1 MKNREVERKWVLGGP
16 SFMCKSA
23 VEQLVSLC
31 SSLKTEYIHQVIL
44 AVDDN
49 KMLRVRCYVDSDGVR
64 RYDLTLKIADKITPE
79 MGKALDRLEFN
90 WDLSESDGSKLFE
103 ALQSGCGEMFGSLK
117 KLRVYIDKN
126 TTIDIFQGDLEGIVM
141 IEKEYDVDLV
151 KEGVEYAN
159 EITEESTY
167 DMITGLRTALDAK
180 GVPTSVSYQATDLYS
195 FLFSMYNQGRIR
207 EVTHD
212 PIYVNQNLCR
222 SVIRECFGGQK
233 VIVKR

>member
-23 VEQLVSLC
+23 VEQLVDLC
-31 SSLKTEYIHQVIL
+31 SSLRAEYIHQVIL

-49 KMLRVRCYVDSDGVR
+49 KMLRVRCYVSSDGVR

-103 ALQSGCGEMFGSLK
+103 ALQSGYGEMFGSLRK
-117 KLRVYIDKN
+117 FRVYIDKN
-126 TTIDIFQGDLEGIVM
+126 VTIDIFRDGLEGIVM
-141 IEKEYDVDLV
+141 IEKEYDVDPDE
-151 KEGVEYAN
+151 EGVEYAD
-159 EITEESTY
+159 EITEESTG

-180 GVPTSVSYQATDLYS
+180 GATDLYS

>member
-16 SFMCKSA
+16 SLMCKSA
-23 VEQLVSLC
+23 VERLVSLC

-49 KMLRVRCYVDSDGVR
+49 KMLRVRCYVDSDGAR

-126 TTIDIFQGDLEGIVM
+126 VTIDIFQGDLEGIVM
-141 IEKEYDVDLV
+141 IEKEYNIYDVDSV
-151 KEGVEYAN
+151 KEGSD
-159 EITEESTY
+159 EITEESTG

>member
-49 KMLRVRCYVDSDGVR
+49 KMLRVRCYADSDGAR

-117 KLRVYIDKN
+117 KLRAYIDKN
-126 TTIDIFQGDLEGIVM
+126 VTIDIFQGDLEGIVM
-141 IEKEYDVDLV
+141 IEKEYDVDSV
-151 KEGVEYAN
+151 KEGSDK
-159 EITEESTY
+159 ITEESMF
-167 DMITGLRTALDAK
+167 DMITGLKDSLDT
-180 GVPTSVSYQATDLYS
+180 PITPNLYS
-195 FLFSMYNQGRIR
+195 FLFSMYNRGQIR

-212 PIYVNQNLCR
+212 PIYFNQNLCR

>member
-23 VEQLVSLC
+23 VEQLVDLC
-31 SSLKTEYIHQVIL
+31 SSLKAEYIHQVIL

-49 KMLRVRCYVDSDGVR
+49 KMLRVRCYVDSDGAR

-90 WDLSESDGSKLFE
+90 WDLSESDGSRLFE
-103 ALQSGCGEMFGSLK
+103 ALQSGYGEMFGSLK
-117 KLRVYIDKN
+117 KFRVYIDKN
-126 TTIDIFQGDLEGIVM
+126 VTIDIFRDGLEGIVM
-141 IEKEYDVDLV
+141 IEKEYDVDSV

-167 DMITGLRTALDAK
+167 DMITGLRTALDT
-180 GVPTSVSYQATDLYS
+180 PITPNLYS
-195 FLFSMYNQGRIR
+195 FLLSMYNQGRIR

>member
-1 MKNREVERKWVLGGP
+1 MENREVERKWVLGGP

-23 VEQLVSLC
+23 VERLVSLC

-49 KMLRVRCYVDSDGVR
+49 KMLRVRCYVSSDGVR

-103 ALQSGCGEMFGSLK
+103 ALQSNCGEMFGSLK
-117 KLRVYIDKN
+117 KLRVYIDKGV
-126 TTIDIFQGDLEGIVM
+126 TIDIFQGDLEGIVM
-141 IEKEYDVDLV
+141 IEKEYSDDSS
-151 KEGVEYAN
+151 
-159 EITEESTY
+159 EESTS

-180 GVPTSVSYQATDLYS
+180 GIPTSVSYQATDLYS
-195 FLFSMYNQGRIR
+195 FLLSMYNQGRIR

-212 PIYVNQNLCR
+212 PIYFNQNLCR

>member
-117 KLRVYIDKN
+117 KLRAYIDKN
-126 TTIDIFQGDLEGIVM
+126 VTIDIFMGDLEGIVM
-141 IEKEYDVDLV
+141 IEKEYDVDSS
-151 KEGVEYAN
+151 ENGPD
-159 EITEESTY
+159 EITEESMF
-167 DMITGLRTALDAK
+167 DMITGLKDSLDT
-180 GVPTSVSYQATDLYS
+180 PITPNLYS
-195 FLFSMYNQGRIR
+195 FLFNMYNRGQIR

>member
-1 MKNREVERKWVLGGP
+1 MENREVERKWVLGGP

-23 VEQLVSLC
+23 VDQLVDLC
-31 SSLKTEYIHQVIL
+31 SSLRAEYIHQVIL

-49 KMLRVRCYVDSDGVR
+49 KMLRVRCYVGSDGVR

-90 WDLSESDGSKLFE
+90 WDLSESDGSKLYE
-103 ALQSGCGEMFGSLK
+103 ALQSNCGEMFGSLK
-117 KLRVYIDKN
+117 KFRVYLDKN
-126 TTIDIFQGDLEGIVM
+126 VTIDIFRDNLEGIVM
-141 IEKEYDVDLV
+141 IEKEYDVNPSE
-151 KEGVEYAN
+151 EGSD

-167 DMITGLRTALDAK
+167 DMITGLRNSLDAR
-180 GVPTSVSYQATDLYS
+180 GVPNLYS
-195 FLFSMYNQGRIR
+195 FLLSMYNQGQIR

-212 PIYVNQNLCR
+212 PIYFNQNLCR

>member
-16 SFMCKSA
+16 SFMCKSD
-23 VEQLVSLC
+23 VEQLVALC

-44 AVDDN
+44 AVDDY
-49 KMLRVRCYVDSDGVR
+49 KMLRVRCYVGSDSVR

-126 TTIDIFQGDLEGIVM
+126 VTIDIFQGDLEGIVM
-141 IEKEYDVDLV
+141 IEKEYDVDPD
-151 KEGVEYAN
+151 EESSD

-167 DMITGLRTALDAK
+167 DMITELKDSLGAK
-180 GVPTSVSYQATDLYS
+180 GTSVSASHLYS
-195 FLFSMYNQGRIR
+195 WLFSMYSQGRIR

-212 PIYVNQNLCR
+212 PIYFNQNLCR

>member
-49 KMLRVRCYVDSDGVR
+49 KMLRVRCYADSDGVR

-117 KLRVYIDKN
+117 KLRAYLDKN
-126 TTIDIFQGDLEGIVM
+126 VTIDIFMGDLEGIVM
-141 IEKEYDVDLV
+141 IEKEYDVDSV
-151 KEGVEYAN
+151 KESSDK
-159 EITEESTY
+159 ITEESTY
-167 DMITGLRTALDAK
+167 DMITGLKDSLDTPIA
-180 GVPTSVSYQATDLYS
+180 PNLYS
-195 FLFSMYNQGRIR
+195 FLFNMYNRGQIR

>member
-23 VEQLVSLC
+23 VEQLMSLC

-90 WDLSESDGSKLFE
+90 WDLSESDGSRLFE

-126 TTIDIFQGDLEGIVM
+126 VTIDIFQDDLEGIVM
-141 IEKEYDVDLV
+141 IEKEYDVDSDE
-151 KEGVEYAN
+151 EGSD
-159 EITEESTY
+159 EITEESIY
-167 DMITGLRTALDAK
+167 DVMIDTLIT
-180 GVPTSVSYQATDLYS
+180 PNLYS
-195 FLFSMYNQGRIR
+195 FLFDMYNRGQIR

-212 PIYVNQNLCR
+212 PIYINQNLCR

>member
-49 KMLRVRCYVDSDGVR
+49 KMLRVRCYVDSDSVR

-90 WDLSESDGSKLFE
+90 WDLSESDGSKLYE
-103 ALQSGCGEMFGSLK
+103 ALQSNCGEMFGSLK
-117 KLRVYIDKN
+117 KFRVYLDKN
-126 TTIDIFQGDLEGIVM
+126 VTIDIFRDNLEGIVM
-141 IEKEYDVDLV
+141 IEKEYDVDSS
-151 KEGVEYAN
+151 EEDSD
-159 EITEESTY
+159 EITEESTG
-167 DMITGLRTALDAK
+167 DMINGLKTSLNAK
-180 GVPTSVSYQATDLYS
+180 DATDLYS
-195 FLFSMYNQGRIR
+195 FLFSMYSQGRIR

>member
-16 SFMCKSA
+16 SFLCKSA

-49 KMLRVRCYVDSDGVR
+49 KMLRVRCYVDSDGAR

-117 KLRVYIDKN
+117 KLRVYVDRN
-126 TTIDIFQGDLEGIVM
+126 VTIDIFMGDLEGIVM
-141 IEKEYDVDLV
+141 IEKEYDVDSS
-151 KEGVEYAN
+151 ESGAD

-167 DMITGLRTALDAK
+167 DMITGLKDSLGASGTS
-180 GVPTSVSYQATDLYS
+180 TSVSYKATNLYS
-195 FLFSMYNQGRIR
+195 FLFSMYSQGRIR

-212 PIYVNQNLCR
+212 PIYINQNLCR

>member
-16 SFMCKSA
+16 SLMCKSTI
-23 VEQLVSLC
+23 EQLMSLC

-49 KMLRVRCYVDSDGVR
+49 KMLRVRRYADSDSVR

-117 KLRVYIDKN
+117 KLRVYIDKS

-141 IEKEYDVDLV
+141 IEKEYDVDSV

-167 DMITGLRTALDAK
+167 DMITGLKDSLDT
-180 GVPTSVSYQATDLYS
+180 PITPNLYS
-195 FLFSMYNQGRIR
+195 FLFNMYNRGQIR

>member
-16 SFMCKSA
+16 SFMCKSD
-23 VEQLVSLC
+23 VEQLVALC
-31 SSLKTEYIHQVIL
+31 SSLKTEYIYQVIL

-117 KLRVYIDKN
+117 KLRVYIDKSV
-126 TTIDIFQGDLEGIVM
+126 TIDIFQGDLEGIVM
-141 IEKEYDVDLV
+141 IEKEYDVDPD
-151 KEGVEYAN
+151 EESSD

-167 DMITGLRTALDAK
+167 DMITGLKDSLGVK
-180 GVPTSVSYQATDLYS
+180 GAPVSASHLYS
-195 FLFSMYNQGRIR
+195 WLFSMYSQGRIR

-212 PIYVNQNLCR
+212 PIYFNQNLCR

>member
-16 SFMCKSA
+16 SFMCKPT

-117 KLRVYIDKN
+117 KLRAYIDKN
-126 TTIDIFQGDLEGIVM
+126 VTIDIFMGDLEGIVM
-141 IEKEYDVDLV
+141 IEKEYDVDSS
-151 KEGVEYAN
+151 ESGAD
-159 EITEESTY
+159 EITEESMF
-167 DMITGLRTALDAK
+167 DMITGLKDSLDTPIA
-180 GVPTSVSYQATDLYS
+180 PNLYS
-195 FLFSMYNQGRIR
+195 FLFNMYNRGQIR

-212 PIYVNQNLCR
+212 PIYINQNLCR

>member
-49 KMLRVRCYVDSDGVR
+49 KMLRVRCYADSDGAR

-126 TTIDIFQGDLEGIVM
+126 TTIDIFMGDLEGIVM
-141 IEKEYDVDLV
+141 IEKEYDVDSS
-151 KEGVEYAN
+151 ENGVECAD
-159 EITEESTY
+159 EITEESTG
-167 DMITGLRTALDAK
+167 DMITGLRASLDAK
-180 GVPTSVSYQATDLYS
+180 GIPTSVSYNATDLYS

-212 PIYVNQNLCR
+212 PIYINQNLCR

>member
-1 MKNREVERKWVLGGP
+1 
-16 SFMCKSA
+16 MCKSA
-23 VEQLVSLC
+23 VEQLMSLC

-126 TTIDIFQGDLEGIVM
+126 VTIDIFQDDLEGIVM
-141 IEKEYDVDLV
+141 IEKEYDVDSDE
-151 KEGVEYAN
+151 EGSD
-159 EITEESTY
+159 EITEESIY
-167 DMITGLRTALDAK
+167 DVMIDTLIT
-180 GVPTSVSYQATDLYS
+180 PNLYS
-195 FLFSMYNQGRIR
+195 FLFDMYNRGQIR
-207 EVTHD
+207 EVPHD
-212 PIYVNQNLCR
+212 PIYINQNLCR

>member
-49 KMLRVRCYVDSDGVR
+49 KMLRVRCYADSDGAR

-117 KLRVYIDKN
+117 KLRAYIDKN
-126 TTIDIFQGDLEGIVM
+126 VTIDIFMGDLEGIVM
-141 IEKEYDVDLV
+141 IEKEYDVDSS
-151 KEGVEYAN
+151 ESGAD
-159 EITEESTY
+159 EITEESMF
-167 DMITGLRTALDAK
+167 DMITGLKDSLDT
-180 GVPTSVSYQATDLYS
+180 PFTPNLYS
-195 FLFSMYNQGRIR
+195 FLFNMYNRGQIR

-212 PIYVNQNLCR
+212 PIYINQNLCR

>member
-49 KMLRVRCYVDSDGVR
+49 KMLRVRCYVDSDSVR

-117 KLRVYIDKN
+117 KLRVYLDKS

-141 IEKEYDVDLV
+141 IEKEYDVDPD
-151 KEGVEYAN
+151 EESSD

-167 DMITGLRTALDAK
+167 DMITELKDSLGAK
-180 GVPTSVSYQATDLYS
+180 GTSVSASHLYS

>member
-44 AVDDN
+44 AVDGN

-117 KLRVYIDKN
+117 KLRAYIDKN
-126 TTIDIFQGDLEGIVM
+126 VTIDIFQGDLEGIVM
-141 IEKEYDVDLV
+141 IEKEYDVDSS
-151 KEGVEYAN
+151 ENGSD
-159 EITEESTY
+159 EITEESMF
-167 DMITGLRTALDAK
+167 DMITGLKDSLDT
-180 GVPTSVSYQATDLYS
+180 PFTPNLYS
-195 FLFSMYNQGRIR
+195 FLFNMYNRGQIR

-212 PIYVNQNLCR
+212 PIYINQNLCR

-233 VIVKR
+233 VIVKK

>member
-16 SFMCKSA
+16 SLMCKSD
-23 VEQLVSLC
+23 VEQLVVLC

-79 MGKALDRLEFN
+79 MGKTLDRLEFN

-117 KLRVYIDKN
+117 KLRVYIDKSV
-126 TTIDIFQGDLEGIVM
+126 TIDIFQGDLEGIVM
-141 IEKEYDVDLV
+141 IEKEYDDDSDE
-151 KEGVEYAN
+151 EGSD
-159 EITEESTY
+159 EITEESTG
-167 DMITGLRTALDAK
+167 DMITGLKTTLNAK
-180 GVPTSVSYQATDLYS
+180 EAPVSASHLYS
-195 FLFSMYNQGRIR
+195 WLFNMYNQGRIR

>member
-49 KMLRVRCYVDSDGVR
+49 KMLRVRCYADSDGAR

-126 TTIDIFQGDLEGIVM
+126 VTIDIFMGDLEGIVM
-141 IEKEYDVDLV
+141 IEKEYDVDSS
-151 KEGVEYAN
+151 ENGIECAD
-159 EITEESTY
+159 EITEESTG
-167 DMITGLRTALDAK
+167 DMIAGLRTALDAK
-180 GVPTSVSYQATDLYS
+180 GVPTSVSYNATDLYS

-212 PIYVNQNLCR
+212 PIYINQNLCR

>member
-117 KLRVYIDKN
+117 KLRAYIDKN
-126 TTIDIFQGDLEGIVM
+126 VTIDIFMGDLEGIVM
-141 IEKEYDVDLV
+141 IEKEYDVDSS
-151 KEGVEYAN
+151 ESGAD

-167 DMITGLRTALDAK
+167 DMITGLKDSLDT
-180 GVPTSVSYQATDLYS
+180 PITPNLYS
-195 FLFSMYNQGRIR
+195 FLFNMYNRGQIR

-212 PIYVNQNLCR
+212 PIYINQNLCR

>member
-44 AVDDN
+44 AVDGN

-117 KLRVYIDKN
+117 KLRAYIDKN
-126 TTIDIFQGDLEGIVM
+126 VTIDIFQGDLEGIVM
-141 IEKEYDVDLV
+141 IEKEYDVDSS
-151 KEGVEYAN
+151 ENGSD
-159 EITEESTY
+159 EITEESMF
-167 DMITGLRTALDAK
+167 DMITGLKDSLDT
-180 GVPTSVSYQATDLYS
+180 PFTPNLYS
-195 FLFSMYNQGRIR
+195 FLFNMYNRGQIR

-212 PIYVNQNLCR
+212 PIYINQNLCR

>member
-49 KMLRVRCYVDSDGVR
+49 KMLRVRCYADSDGVR

-117 KLRVYIDKN
+117 KLRAYIDKN
-126 TTIDIFQGDLEGIVM
+126 VTIDIFMGDLEGIVM
-141 IEKEYDVDLV
+141 IEKEYDVDSS
-151 KEGVEYAN
+151 EN
-159 EITEESTY
+159 NPDEITEESMF
-167 DMITGLRTALDAK
+167 DMITGLKDSLDT
-180 GVPTSVSYQATDLYS
+180 PITPNLYS
-195 FLFSMYNQGRIR
+195 FLFNMYNRGQIR

-212 PIYVNQNLCR
+212 PIYINQNLCR

>member
-16 SFMCKSA
+16 SFMCKSD
-23 VEQLVSLC
+23 VEQLVALC
-31 SSLKTEYIHQVIL
+31 SSLKTEYIYQVIL

-126 TTIDIFQGDLEGIVM
+126 VTIDIFQGDLEGIVM
-141 IEKEYDVDLV
+141 IEKEYDVDPD
-151 KEGVEYAN
+151 EESSD
-159 EITEESTY
+159 EITEESTG
-167 DMITGLRTALDAK
+167 DMITGLKDSLGAK
-180 GVPTSVSYQATDLYS
+180 GAPVSASHLYS
-195 FLFSMYNQGRIR
+195 WLFSMYSQGRIR

-212 PIYVNQNLCR
+212 PIYFNQNLCR

>member
-23 VEQLVSLC
+23 VERLVSLC

-49 KMLRVRCYVDSDGVR
+49 KMLRVRCYADSDGVR

-126 TTIDIFQGDLEGIVM
+126 TTIDIFMGDLEGIVM
-141 IEKEYDVDLV
+141 IEKEYDVDLD
-151 KEGVEYAN
+151 EESSD
-159 EITEESTY
+159 EITEESMF
-167 DMITGLRTALDAK
+167 DMITGLKDSLDT
-180 GVPTSVSYQATDLYS
+180 PITPNLYS
-195 FLFSMYNQGRIR
+195 FLFNMYNRGQIR

>member
-49 KMLRVRCYVDSDGVR
+49 KMLRVRCYADSDGAR

-103 ALQSGCGEMFGSLK
+103 ALQSGCGEMFGSLR
-117 KLRVYIDKN
+117 KLRAYIDKN
-126 TTIDIFQGDLEGIVM
+126 VTIDIFTGDLEGIVM
-141 IEKEYDVDLV
+141 IEKEYDVDSS
-151 KEGVEYAN
+151 ESGAD
-159 EITEESTY
+159 EITEESMF
-167 DMITGLRTALDAK
+167 DMITGLKDSLDT
-180 GVPTSVSYQATDLYS
+180 PITPNLYS
-195 FLFSMYNQGRIR
+195 FLFNMYNRGQIR

-212 PIYVNQNLCR
+212 PIYINQNLCR

>member
-23 VEQLVSLC
+23 VEQLVDLC
-31 SSLKTEYIHQVIL
+31 SSLRAEYIHQVIL

-49 KMLRVRCYVDSDGVR
+49 KMLRVRCYVDSEGVR

-117 KLRVYIDKN
+117 KLRVYVDKGV
-126 TTIDIFQGDLEGIVM
+126 TIDIFQGDLEGIVM
-141 IEKEYDVDLV
+141 IEKEYDVDPV
-151 KEGVEYAN
+151 KEGVEYAD
-159 EITEESTY
+159 EITEESTG

-180 GVPTSVSYQATDLYS
+180 GVPTSVSYNATDLYS

-212 PIYVNQNLCR
+212 PIYFNQNLCR

>member
-16 SFMCKSA
+16 SFMCKSD
-23 VEQLVSLC
+23 VEQLVALC
-31 SSLKTEYIHQVIL
+31 SSLKTEYIYQVIL

-49 KMLRVRCYVDSDGVR
+49 KMLRVRCYVDSDSVR

-117 KLRVYIDKN
+117 KLRVYIDKS

-141 IEKEYDVDLV
+141 IEKEYDVDPDE
-151 KEGVEYAN
+151 EGSD

-167 DMITGLRTALDAK
+167 DMITELKDSLGAK
-180 GVPTSVSYQATDLYS
+180 GAPVSASHLYS
-195 FLFSMYNQGRIR
+195 WLFSMYSQGRIR

>member
-16 SFMCKSA
+16 SFMCKSD
-23 VEQLVSLC
+23 VEQLVALC

-49 KMLRVRCYVDSDGVR
+49 KMLRVRCYVDSDSVC

-117 KLRVYIDKN
+117 KLRAYIDKS

-141 IEKEYDVDLV
+141 IEKEYDVDPD
-151 KEGVEYAN
+151 EESSD

-167 DMITGLRTALDAK
+167 DMITGLKDSLGAK
-180 GVPTSVSYQATDLYS
+180 GAPVSASHLYS
-195 FLFSMYNQGRIR
+195 WLFSMYSQGRIR

-212 PIYVNQNLCR
+212 PIYFNQNLCR

>member
-16 SFMCKSA
+16 SFMCKSD
-23 VEQLVSLC
+23 VEQLVALC
-31 SSLKTEYIHQVIL
+31 SSLKTEYIYQVIL

-126 TTIDIFQGDLEGIVM
+126 VTIDIFQGDLEGIVM
-141 IEKEYDVDLV
+141 IEKEYDVDPD
-151 KEGVEYAN
+151 EESSD

-167 DMITGLRTALDAK
+167 DMITGLKDSLDT
-180 GVPTSVSYQATDLYS
+180 PITPNLYS
-195 FLFSMYNQGRIR
+195 FLFNMYNRGQIR

>member
-49 KMLRVRCYVDSDGVR
+49 KMLRVRCYADSDGVR

-126 TTIDIFQGDLEGIVM
+126 VTIDIFMGDLEGIVM
-141 IEKEYDVDLV
+141 IEKEYDVDSS
-151 KEGVEYAN
+151 EN
-159 EITEESTY
+159 DSDEITEESTG
-167 DMITGLRTALDAK
+167 DMITGLRASLDAK
-180 GVPTSVSYQATDLYS
+180 GIPTSVSYNATDLYS

-212 PIYVNQNLCR
+212 PIYINQNLCR